1 MPHISKMR
9 SGSPIH
15 QTALKSLGQSGV
27 WKVDRSTLTIHGVT
41 AMNEGEAL
49 GHFVWADNKTISQT
63 VALLQGKRL
72 PSRFGHTTMSENA
85 MGKKVG
91 HGVNWRVDG
100 QSVRHDMQLLEAAKV
115 SPVFGQDP
123 VEYLLQMAEKSPEAM
138 GESFVVKHGLA
149 WLMED
154 GTDAEYLYRWMD
166 TPNDY
171 PDYDK
176 ESEDRRPLG
185 AIYPYPSIRPTS
197 FYSIDF
203 VSDGA
208 LTHNGLYD
216 AGFLASM
223 FSGTSSEF
231 ASEMFQLIDQLR
243 ERYGIPVEDI
253 PRKAA
258 LFMVTYLQMRGL
270 SRDSISSML
279 AAQLHGVSLTK
290 SMEANMLNKD
300 DEVVDE
306 FDEFD
311 DEGSHEA
318 GGDDAQASQFDELV
332 EAIVARLGIGDLI
345 SVIEA
350 LSERVGAVEAM
361 GAELAEIVDEV
372 AHEGSLSA
380 IIPAKPVRGREP
392 KYAARLAALGAGGNS
407 AAGRPAENT
416 EKPKAQPLA
425 QMSHIARVTTRAGR
439 LGQYMERGG

>member
-1 MPHISKMR
+1 MR
-9 SGSPIH
+9 RDGSPVH
-15 QTALKSLGQSGV
+15 QTALKTLGQSGV
-27 WKVDRSTLTIHGVT
+27 AKVDRSTLTIRGVT

-49 GHFVWADNKTISQT
+49 GHFVWADHKTVSQT
-63 VALLQGKRL
+63 VALLQGRRL
-72 PSRFGHTTMSENA
+72 PSRFGHTTMSENS

-91 HGVNWRVDG
+91 HGVNWRVEG
-100 QSVRHDMQLLEAAKV
+100 QSVRHDMQLLEAARV

-149 WLMED
+149 WLMDD
-154 GTDAEYLYRWMD
+154 GTDAEYLYWWMD
-166 TPNDY
+166 TPDDY
-171 PDYDK
+171 PDHDK

-185 AIYPYPSIRPTS
+185 AVYPYPSIRPTS

-203 VSDGA
+203 VSEGA

-243 ERYGIPVEDI
+243 ERYKIPVEEI
-253 PRKAA
+253 PRKAT
-258 LFMVTYLQMRGL
+258 LFMATYLQMRGL

-279 AAQLHGVSLTK
+279 AAQTHGVSLTK
-290 SMEANMLNKD
+290 MEASMLNKD
-300 DEVVDE
+300 DEAGSE

-311 DEGSHEA
+311 GEESNGA
-318 GGDDAQASQFDELV
+318 GGGDAQASRFDELV
-332 EAIVARLGIGDLI
+332 DAIVARLGIGDLVD
-345 SVIEA
+345 VIEA
-350 LSERVGAVEAM
+350 LSERLGAVEAAN
-361 GAELAEIVDEV
+361 AELASIVDEV

-380 IIPAKPVRGREP
+380 IVPPQPTRGPAP
-392 KYAARLAALGAGGNS
+392 KYAARLAALGAGSKS
-407 AAGRPAENT
+407 AAGQPADST

-425 QMSHIARVTTRAGR
+425 QMSHLTRATTRAGR